1 MKSVDTSP
9 EKGSSTSG
17 SGSAGHDEDLT
28 LDLDVAFRATPEDC
42 EALERNRPGG
52 VSYEE
57 YFRFLKQ
64 FRWTEEQLRA
74 IPLSTGPRFTLD

>member
-1 MKSVDTSP
+1 MP
-9 EKGSSTSG
+9 
-17 SGSAGHDEDLT
+17 
-28 LDLDVAFRATPEDC
+28 TPEDC

-64 FRWTEEQLRA
+64 FHWTAGQLRA
-74 IPLSTGPRFTLD
+74 IPLSSGPRFTLD

>member
-1 MKSVDTSP
+1 VATSP

-17 SGSAGHDEDLT
+17 SGFAGPGEDLT
-28 LDLDVAFRATPEDC
+28 LDLDIAFRATPEDC

-64 FRWTEEQLRA
+64 FRWTAEQLRA

>member
-1 MKSVDTSP
+1 MADC
-9 EKGSSTSG
+9 
-17 SGSAGHDEDLT
+17 AGPAEDLT
-28 LDLDVAFRATPEDC
+28 LDIDKLPMPTREDC

-64 FRWTEEQLRA
+64 FHWTEEQLRA
-74 IPLSTGPRFTLD
+74 IPLSTGSRFTLD

>member
-1 MKSVDTSP
+1 MAISPRGESSKS
-9 EKGSSTSG
+9 GSS
-17 SGSAGHDEDLT
+17 SAGGGEDLT

-42 EALERNRPGG
+42 KALLRNSPGG
-52 VSYEE
+52 VSFEE
-57 YFRFLKQ
+57 YSRFLKQ